1 MAEVTWNLEN
11 LKQTLEYLKNAVKA
25 EREERKGLKS
35 NLEKLSNEVTATEN
49 VLKEKVKH
57 R

>member
-1 MAEVTWNLEN
+1 M
-11 LKQTLEYLKNAVKA
+11 KQTLEYLKNAVKA